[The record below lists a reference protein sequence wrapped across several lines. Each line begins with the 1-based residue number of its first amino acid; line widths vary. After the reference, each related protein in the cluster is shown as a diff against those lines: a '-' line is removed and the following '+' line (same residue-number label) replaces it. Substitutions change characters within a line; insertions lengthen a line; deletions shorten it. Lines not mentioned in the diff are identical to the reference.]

1 MRRSRMRV
9 SIFMIN
15 VQKSMGPGTSLM
27 EHKFQKTT
35 SPVVLKKQKTLQTRE
50 GCCFVMIYL
59 YHLYQLS
66 HEISRDVQG
75 LH

>member
-1 MRRSRMRV
+1 MII

-15 VQKSMGPGTSLM
+15 VQKCMGQGTSLV
-27 EHKFQKTT
+27 EHKFKKKT
-35 SPVVLKKQKTLQTRE
+35 SQVVLKKQKTLQTHG
-50 GCCFVMIYL
+50 GCCFVMIYV
-59 YHLYQLS
+59 YHLDQLS